1 MLDGWIKLHRQI
13 VSHQIWLSEKFTDG
27 QAWIDLLLLAN
38 HKDGLIKKRGIRV
51 VVPRGYI
58 GWSERNLAKRWKW
71 SRGKIRRYLSYLVA
85 QNMVNICFKNDSKMD
100 TELVPQ
106 TIPQNKNITTLI
118 QIINYESYQEIGPQ
132 TVPQTVPQT
141 GHRRYQN
148 KNDKKEKNK
157 TYTDE
162 FLVFWGAYPK
172 KVGKDAA
179 WKAWNGRDGDRPE
192 IDFVLEALNQQLSS
206 DQWTKEHGQ
215 YIPNPATWLNQGRW
229 ADEIEIP
236 KQKGLW

>member
-13 VSHQIWLSEKFTDG
+13 INHQIWLSETFTDG

-38 HKDGLIKKRGIRV
+38 HQEGIIHKHGVRLA
-51 VVPRGYI
+51 VPRGYV
-58 GWSERNLAKRWKW
+58 GWSEISLSDRWKW
-71 SRGKIRRYLSYLVA
+71 SRGKVRRFFIFLIQ
-85 QNMVNICFKNDSKMD
+85 QNMIEIEQQKNK
-100 TELVPQ
+100 V
-106 TIPQNKNITTLI
+106 TTLI
-118 QIINYESYQEIGPQ
+118 KIVNYDEYQE
-132 TVPQTVPQT
+132 TVQQT
-141 GHRRYQN
+141 GQLTVQQTDNRRYRN

-162 FLVFWGAYPK
+162 FLDFWAAYPK

-192 IDFVLEALNQQLSS
+192 IGFVLNSLEQQKLSE
-206 DQWTKEHGQ
+206 QWIKENGQ
-215 YIPNPATWLNQGRW
+215 FIPYPSTWLNQGRW